1 MYTLECYT
9 ACDAGYVCCKLNSSY
24 LEKQEVKASN
34 PLLWKARA
42 SCLKTVQLLAGKHR
56 ALSSS
61 IWLFHKAVQ
70 YKFKL
75 YVKAQFNSK
84 FCLLDCELRQ
94 MVGSVPEVL
103 CTHVVQRYT
112 HLHITLPFS
121 LHFCCFLLPT
131 QSVSCSHGFHSFCSS
146 EFH

>member
-1 MYTLECYT
+1 MHVPAMLKEARRGRCTPWSDT
-9 ACDAGYVCCKLNSSY
+9 QSCDAGYVCCKLNSSY

-34 PLLWKARA
+34 PLLRKARA

-61 IWLFHKAVQ
+61 IWLFHKSVL

-84 FCLLDCELRQ
+84 FCLLDCELR
-94 MVGSVPEVL
+94 
-103 CTHVVQRYT
+103 
-112 HLHITLPFS
+112 
-121 LHFCCFLLPT
+121 
-131 QSVSCSHGFHSFCSS
+131 
-146 EFH
+146 